1 MTEQLQIELST
12 LRTRTAAAVGNPR
25 LRTSLERATETL
37 ETRKATSYGQFEDS
51 ERVRAAA
58 RAAKARVLSR
68 LPDVLAQLADRL
80 ESAGAIVHW
89 AQSDREGCEIV
100 TRIAMAAGAKKIVKS
115 KSMLT
120 EEIGLNHALEADGIQ
135 VTETDLGEWII
146 QLAGEAP
153 SHIIVP
159 AIHQDRFQIRDT
171 LQRVSDGDLSDVPE
185 ELAAFA
191 RKTLRQ
197 RFLEAEMGISGVNFA
212 IAESGTLVLVTNE
225 GNGRLTTSVPPVHV
239 AVLGMERVLESW
251 DQLDLFLA
259 LLTRAATGQPITTY
273 VSAITGPRQSSEP
286 DGPEE
291 LHVVV
296 VDNGRSDILG
306 TAFTEMLA
314 CVRCGACLN
323 ACPVYRV
330 TGGHAYGW
338 VYPGPMG
345 AVLTPLLLQ
354 SEAAAEVPNASSLCG
369 ACWQACP
376 VGIPLQDML
385 LALRRR
391 SAEEASTVEQAIW
404 KAWAAAW
411 SRPAT
416 YRASLRAGSLGARM
430 FNPSSLPGPARR
442 WTDGRVAPPLA
453 RKSFRQ
459 LWKER
464 GP

>member
-1 MTEQLQIELST
+1 MTDLIERST
-12 LRTRTAAAVGNPR
+12 LRERTAAAVADPR
-25 LRTSLERATETL
+25 LRISLERATDAL
-37 ETRKATSYGQFEDS
+37 GMRKAAAYGQFADPN
-51 ERVRAAA
+51 RLRAAA
-58 RAAKARVLSR
+58 RAAKADVLSR
-68 LPDVLAQLADRL
+68 LDRILEQLADRMEL
-80 ESAGAIVHW
+80 AGVIVHW
-89 AQSDREGCEIV
+89 AQTDEEARTIVRGIAADRNV
-100 TRIAMAAGAKKIVKS
+100 RRVVKS

-120 EEIGLNHALEADGIQ
+120 EEIGLNHALEADGIE

-159 AIHQDRFQIRDT
+159 AIHQDRHQIRDT
-171 LQRVSDGDLSDVPE
+171 LQQVADGDLSDVPE

-191 RKTLRQ
+191 RTTLRQ
-197 RFLEAEMGISGVNFA
+197 RFLEADMGISGVNFA
-212 IAESGTLVLVTNE
+212 IAETGTLILVTNE

-251 DQLDLFLA
+251 DQLDLFLG

-273 VSAITGPRQSSEP
+273 VSAITGPRQQGEA
-286 DGPEE
+286 DGPGE
-291 LHVVV
+291 LHVVI

-306 TAFTEMLA
+306 TEFTEMLA

-323 ACPVYRV
+323 VCPVYRV

-354 SEAAAEVPNASSLCG
+354 SEAADEVPNASSLCG

-391 SAEEASTVEQAIW
+391 SAPNASAVEKATW

-411 SRPAT
+411 SRPAA
-416 YRASLRAGSLGARM
+416 YRASLRAGSLGSRM
-430 FNPSSLPGPARR
+430 INPSMLPGPGRR
-442 WTDGRVAPPLA
+442 WTEGREAPKMA

-459 LWKER
+459 QWKDR
-464 GP
+464 KP